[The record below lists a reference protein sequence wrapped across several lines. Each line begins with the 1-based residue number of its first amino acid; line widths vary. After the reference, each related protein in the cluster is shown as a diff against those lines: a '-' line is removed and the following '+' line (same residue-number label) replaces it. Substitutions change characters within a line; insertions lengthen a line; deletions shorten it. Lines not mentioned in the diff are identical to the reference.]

1 MIAALVPA
9 TYLLLNL
16 VAFLAFGWDKRKA
29 RRGQWRTRETT
40 LIVLGSLG
48 PWGAALGMDAF
59 HHKTRKPK
67 FWLIYLFLALHLAVV
82 ALIALGFVGASPLGS
97 W

>member
-48 PWGAALGMDAF
+48 P
-59 HHKTRKPK
+59 
-67 FWLIYLFLALHLAVV
+67 
-82 ALIALGFVGASPLGS
+82 
-97 W
+97 